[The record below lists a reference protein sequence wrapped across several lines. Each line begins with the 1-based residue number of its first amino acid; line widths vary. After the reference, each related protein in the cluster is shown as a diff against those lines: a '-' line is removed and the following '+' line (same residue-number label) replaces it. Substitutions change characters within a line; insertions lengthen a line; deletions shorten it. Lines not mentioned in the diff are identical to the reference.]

1 MKNVRLGIIGIG
13 VESEVYAN
21 FLTEGKVKNMVLG
34 AICDID
40 PDRKVMC
47 AEKYPSIPFYDHY
60 IDMLESG
67 DVDAVITCVPHYLH
81 PEVGMNALKR
91 NIHALVE
98 KPAGVYAKQVRE
110 LNEFDWQTP
119 YICPVG

>member
-1 MKNVRLGIIGIG
+1 MRKRIKNVRLGIIGIG

-40 PDRKVMC
+40 PDRKVMY

-60 IDMLESG
+60 IDMLPFDEE
-67 DVDAVITCVPHYLH
+67 LFLN
-81 PEVGMNALKR
+81 ELNKR
-91 NIHALVE
+91 IEVE
-98 KPAGVYAKQVRE
+98 KSQINSRGEHK
-110 LNEFDWQTP
+110 
-119 YICPVG
+119 

>member
-1 MKNVRLGIIGIG
+1 MKNIRLGIIGIG

-40 PDRKVMC
+40 PDRKMMC

-60 IDMLESG
+60 IDMLLRRRRRCSDYLCSTLSAPRSG
-67 DVDAVITCVPHYLH
+67 HECVKKKHSCIGGKTSRCLRKTS
-81 PEVGMNALKR
+81 ERIK
-91 NIHALVE
+91 
-98 KPAGVYAKQVRE
+98 
-110 LNEFDWQTP
+110 
-119 YICPVG
+119 

>member
-13 VESEVYAN
+13 VESEVYAK

-47 AEKYPSIPFYDHY
+47 AEKYPRIPFYDNY
-60 IDMLESG
+60 IDMLPFDEE
-67 DVDAVITCVPHYLH
+67 LFL
-81 PEVGMNALKR
+81 N
-91 NIHALVE
+91 
-98 KPAGVYAKQVRE
+98 E
-110 LNEFDWQTP
+110 LNKRIEAEKTMSRGD
-119 YICPVG
+119 